1 MQIAVAVEKNS
12 HTLSEYGRYCSEM
25 HKGISDNRTMIIA
38 DREAA
43 SVTRTTLAKLDE
55 EVKHNGHC
63 METNNDE
70 IYERF
75 EAIEKARNEETI
87 QLEQFTKSLTD

>member
-1 MQIAVAVEKNS
+1 
-12 HTLSEYGRYCSEM
+12 M

-38 DREAA
+38 DREAT
-43 SVTRTTLAKLDE
+43 SLTRIALAKLEE

-70 IYERF
+70 FYERF
-75 EAIEKARNEETI
+75 DAIEKARNDETI
-87 QLEQFTKSLTD
+87 QLE

>member
-1 MQIAVAVEKNS
+1 
-12 HTLSEYGRYCSEM
+12 M

-43 SVTRTTLAKLDE
+43 SLTRSALSKLEE

-63 METNNDE
+63 MEINNEE
-70 IYERF
+70 IYDRF
-75 EAIEKARNEETI
+75 EAIEKARTEETN
-87 QLEQFTKSLTD
+87 